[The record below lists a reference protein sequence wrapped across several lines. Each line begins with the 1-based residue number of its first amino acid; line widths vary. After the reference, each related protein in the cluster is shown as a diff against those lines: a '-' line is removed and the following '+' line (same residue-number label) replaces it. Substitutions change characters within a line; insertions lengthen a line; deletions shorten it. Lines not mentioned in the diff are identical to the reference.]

1 MGKIFAKIVAMTPME
16 SRQKKDGSG
25 TYEYMDLS
33 MQPYDFNK
41 QPMVHELFDR
51 FTGQKKQYAD
61 IICHKV
67 FRDDAKALAAANY
80 QIGEVVQ
87 LDISIRVNQY
97 GNTEVS
103 VLNIQSVSRQPQ
115 PQPNP
120 TW

>member
-1 MGKIFAKIVAMTPME
+1 MGKIYAKIVSMTTME
-16 SRQKKDGSG
+16 NRQKKDGTG
-25 TYEYMDLS
+25 TYEYMDVSL
-33 MQPYDFNK
+33 QPYDFNK

-67 FRDDAKALAAANY
+67 FRDDAKALSAAGY
-80 QIGEVVQ
+80 MIGDVVL

-103 VLNIQSVSRQPQ
+103 VLGIQPVNRQPQ
-115 PQPNP
+115 PQQT